1 MPPLT
6 IPLHSGDGRTRPY
19 ARRSSVRS
27 RRSSP
32 LGRWENHRSDLCGR
46 HRTLPST
53 HCDCHI
59 FFNLLMY
66 ICVIMLSIMKFLK
79 LVMHWSMQTQSGG
92 PMPRKPLGLDT
103 CSLCVCQLIRLVGK
117 MKGLERRTLPSNFIL
132 SQNLM

>member
-1 MPPLT
+1 
-6 IPLHSGDGRTRPY
+6 
-19 ARRSSVRS
+19 
-27 RRSSP
+27 
-32 LGRWENHRSDLCGR
+32 
-46 HRTLPST
+46 
-53 HCDCHI
+53 
-59 FFNLLMY
+59 MY